1 MLYPETARGLN
12 KVLAIY
18 KARNLRIDSC
28 CADNEFGKIRDDI
41 RPIPLEIVARE
52 EHVPRIE
59 RAIRTLKERARCD
72 CHGLPYKACPITMT
86 IALVELANHWLNQFP
101 EQDGISDTLS
111 PSAIVLGTPKPDCN
125 RLKICFGS
133 YAQVFDS
140 TDNTMQRRSTPAIAL
155 LPSNQRGGLAGV
167 SIVINGRN
175 CQYLIT
181 LYNEWNTRRRR
192 ESNHA

>member
-1 MLYPETARGLN
+1 MHSRGRKETARGLH
-12 KVLAIY
+12 KVLDIY
-18 KARNLRIDSC
+18 KARNLQIVSC
-28 CADNEFGKIRDDI
+28 CADNEFAKIREDI

-52 EHVPRIE
+52 EQVPRIQ
-59 RAIRTLKERARCD
+59 RAIRTLKERTRCY
-72 CHGLPYKACPITMT
+72 CHGLPYNAFPITMT

-101 EQDGISDTLS
+101 DQDGISDTLS

-155 LPSNQRGGLAGV
+155 LPSNQRGGYYFMSL
-167 SIVINGRN
+167 
-175 CQYLIT
+175 
-181 LYNEWNTRRRR
+181 
-192 ESNHA
+192 